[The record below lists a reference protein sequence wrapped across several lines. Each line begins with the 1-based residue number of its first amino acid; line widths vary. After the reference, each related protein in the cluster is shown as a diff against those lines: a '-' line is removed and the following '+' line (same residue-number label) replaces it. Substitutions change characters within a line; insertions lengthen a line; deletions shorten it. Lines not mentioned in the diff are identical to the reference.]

1 MVFDN
6 GREVFFSLMNSSTP
20 LRLRSGQAAQG
31 RQETKKSRLTKIIR
45 LPLASLVGGDKIS
58 LFPAQNFSIKIFM

>member
-20 LRLRSGQAAQG
+20 LRLRSGQA
-31 RQETKKSRLTKIIR
+31 RNKKIKAYEKI
-45 LPLASLVGGDKIS
+45 PENFFIS
-58 LFPAQNFSIKIFM
+58 GAGMALGFRP